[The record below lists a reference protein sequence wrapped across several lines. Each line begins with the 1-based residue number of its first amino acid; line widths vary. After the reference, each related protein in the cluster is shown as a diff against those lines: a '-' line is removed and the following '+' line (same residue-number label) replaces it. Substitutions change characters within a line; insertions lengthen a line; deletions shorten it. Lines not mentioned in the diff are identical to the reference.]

1 MGMEHSDS
9 HLQVESARAPTYT
22 FINNNTN
29 TSTRPPSN
37 FPLLP
42 SLPINLKSRITP
54 PSNHM
59 MSQYSLQAA
68 VNDPDMDDT
77 IPEEVAVTQNA
88 TASRA
93 TAVPSN
99 RGRGRGRWT
108 RPRNTKVTKPAQQKA
123 PSGRGRR
130 QKVYDNLRV
139 QAAHERTQELKQ
151 AFLAISKLVKP
162 AAQEVADRSI
172 NELLED
178 PALYKQV
185 PQYGA
190 TKKFLRDRH
199 DETIQQCND
208 RLQHGLAMAEHVW
221 QAQHQKVIEEYTV
234 SCPLLQL
241 LCSLL
246 TYQFP

>member
-1 MGMEHSDS
+1 MEHSDS

-22 FINNNTN
+22 FINSNA
-29 TSTRPPSN
+29 STRPPSN
-37 FPLLP
+37 FPSLP
-42 SLPINLKSRITP
+42 SLPINLKSHINP

-68 VNDPDMDDT
+68 ANDPEMDDT
-77 IPEEVAVTQNA
+77 IPEEVAVTQNV

-199 DETIQQCND
+199 HETIQQCDD

-234 SCPLLQL
+234 GHTIPSLLSCF
-241 LCSLL
+241 LL
-246 TYQFP
+246 TYQLL